1 LQNRDSIL
9 QPVGT
14 AVTNYRTIDVN
25 LFQAQEITNLQN
37 LNQTFQYLTQWDE
50 FMKNNLQK
58 VVKNASN
65 DYICVSFCFSMT
77 EEKKKLLTDLEFRV
91 RQVMYM
97 CDTLKEENIQLKSD
111 LEVIQQQL
119 VEKTGQLNQL
129 KTKYDSL
136 KTARTITAASVD
148 VRVAKNKLSKL
159 VREVDK
165 CINLLNS

>member
-1 LQNRDSIL
+1 
-9 QPVGT
+9 
-14 AVTNYRTIDVN
+14 
-25 LFQAQEITNLQN
+25 
-37 LNQTFQYLTQWDE
+37 
-50 FMKNNLQK
+50 MKNNLRK
-58 VVKNASN
+58 VVKNTSN
-65 DYICVSFCFSMT
+65 DYICVNFCFSMT

-97 CDTLKEENIQLKSD
+97 CDTLKAENIRLKSD
-111 LEVIQQQL
+111 LQVTQQQFA
-119 VEKTGQLNQL
+119 EKTEQLNQL

-148 VRVAKNKLSKL
+148 VKIAKNKLSKL

>member
-1 LQNRDSIL
+1 M
-9 QPVGT
+9 V
-14 AVTNYRTIDVN
+14 
-25 LFQAQEITNLQN
+25 
-37 LNQTFQYLTQWDE
+37 QWDE
-50 FMKNNLQK
+50 FMKNNLRK
-58 VVKNASN
+58 VVKNTSN
-65 DYICVSFCFSMT
+65 DYICVNFCFSMT

-97 CDTLKEENIQLKSD
+97 CDTLKAENIRLKSD
-111 LEVIQQQL
+111 LQVTQQQFA
-119 VEKTGQLNQL
+119 EKTDQLNQL

-148 VRVAKNKLSKL
+148 VKIAKNKLSKL

>member
-1 LQNRDSIL
+1 L
-9 QPVGT
+9 
-14 AVTNYRTIDVN
+14 A
-25 LFQAQEITNLQN
+25 
-37 LNQTFQYLTQWDE
+37 QWDE
-50 FMKNNLQK
+50 FMKNNLRK
-58 VVKNASN
+58 VVQNTSN
-65 DYICVSFCFSMT
+65 DYICVNFCFSMT

-97 CDTLKEENIQLKSD
+97 CDTLKAENIRLKSD
-111 LEVIQQQL
+111 LQVTQQQFA
-119 VEKTGQLNQL
+119 EKTEQLNQL

-148 VRVAKNKLSKL
+148 VKIAKNKLSKL